1 MKVSIK
7 QYSQTLFELT
17 SGKSEQEVLVIVAK
31 FAEALKKDGQLKN
44 AGKIM
49 EKYSELYNI
58 SNGIVVAEITTRYK
72 IQDTEYKE
80 VENFIKSKYKAE
92 KVEISNIVDESIGGG
107 IVIKI
112 GDEIIDSSISG
123 KLERLR
129 RELVR

>member
-72 IQDTEYKE
+72 IQDTRYKE
-80 VENFIKSKYKAE
+80 VESFIKSKYKAE